1 LGVGSSV
8 ISEFR
13 RHERRPDRLVNGAI
27 TFVAAASGITAG
39 AFLLLANL
47 GTGPSE
53 ESLPPDPQR
62 AESGPALELNLN
74 EDQLASLRAL
84 PDQRFEVGVENP
96 GDKDLSHVNLTL
108 ELSSENTALSDARYY
123 RRTVEE
129 LEAGRSVTVSFNLDL
144 SAQEKTNPAAI
155 PEAPRKILEV
165 RATTPTGVSAI
176 KTAIVPL
183 RTAP

>member
-1 LGVGSSV
+1 MREATLWFS
-8 ISEFR
+8 
-13 RHERRPDRLVNGAI
+13 GAALAF
-27 TFVAAASGITAG
+27 FVTAS

-53 ESLPPDPQR
+53 KNLPPVLRPAR
-62 AESGPALELNLN
+62 SGPALELNLD
-74 EDQLASLRAL
+74 ESELASLRAL
-84 PDQRFEVGVENP
+84 PDRRLDVGVKNQDDEVLT
-96 GDKDLSHVNLTL
+96 DVNLTL
-108 ELSSENTALSDARYY
+108 EVSSENTALSDARYY

>member
-1 LGVGSSV
+1 VREAVLW
-8 ISEFR
+8 IS
-13 RHERRPDRLVNGAI
+13 GAALAF
-27 TFVAAASGITAG
+27 FVTAG

-96 GDKDLSHVNLTL
+96 GDEDLSDVNLTL
-108 ELSSENTALSDARYY
+108 EVSSENTALSDARYY
-123 RRTVEE
+123 RETVDT
-129 LEAGRSVTVSFNLDL
+129 LAAGRYVTVRFYPNL
-144 SAQEKTNPAAI
+144 SEGEGAIPAAV
-155 PEAPRKILEV
+155 PEPPRKILEV
-165 RATTPTGVSAI
+165 RATTPTGVSAV
-176 KTAIVPL
+176 KTVVLPP
-183 RTAP
+183 RPAP